1 MNTSNQIIELT
12 GVKFTEGIR
21 YEFNHSESLKPEERI
36 VITPENY
43 EGQLDNG
50 GERITLIDAQGEII
64 ESFKY
69 DDKEPWYES
78 SDGDGPSLV
87 RIDPKSIFDP
97 NLNTSWR
104 SSANDG
110 GNPGTFDNT
119 QFEGDEL
126 IKYAFNDFATQQ
138 IEIQNGY
145 IIFNYQKNL
154 LADDITFIPQKSND
168 LQKWYN
174 VESFEVISQ
183 MKLEKNTAN
192 ISLKIDNRNENDSSS
207 MKYFRLKLNIIN

>member
-1 MNTSNQIIELT
+1 MLDQI
-12 GVKFTEGIR
+12 
-21 YEFNHSESLKPEERI
+21 PEEEI
-36 VITPENY
+36 SITFY
-43 EGQLDNG
+43 NG
-50 GERITLIDAQGEII
+50 KAGYFSKMFRGNEHPIYFQKLGASE
-64 ESFKY
+64 K
-69 DDKEPWYES
+69 
-78 SDGDGPSLV
+78 V
-87 RIDPKSIFDP
+87 IFDP

-154 LADDITFIPQKSND
+154 LADDITVIPQKSND

-174 VESFEVISQ
+174 VEAFEVISQ
-183 MKLEKNTAN
+183 IKLDKNTAN